1 MTQPLLELRDVMRVF
16 DVRPGGRLRSR
27 ALSLRA
33 VDGVS
38 LAVGAG
44 TSYGI
49 AGESG
54 SGKSTLARL
63 VLLLDRPTSGSI
75 AFEGRN
81 LATLDRAGLAWYRS
95 RVQAV
100 FQDAT
105 ASLSPRMRVR
115 DLIAEP
121 LDSQRRVTRRE
132 TERRVL
138 ELLAEVGLPERAL
151 RAFPHQL
158 SGGQRQRVAI
168 ARALILAPSLIVLD
182 EPVSALDVSIRGQV
196 LNLLADLQD
205 RKDLTYLLIAHDL
218 ALLRHVTDR
227 IAVMYLGRVV
237 EEGDTEVVLADPE
250 HPYTRALLDAAP
262 HRDRRPV
269 RAPLGE
275 TGSPLDLPQGCRFHP
290 RCPLAADVCRA
301 DEPQLRMLGE
311 AHRAACHFA
320 TPEAGTPNLPA

>member
-1 MTQPLLELRDVMRVF
+1 MTEPLLELRDVTRVF
-16 DVRPGGRLRSR
+16 AVHSGARLRSR
-27 ALSLRA
+27 PLSLRA

-38 LAVGAG
+38 LAVWAS

-63 VLLLDRPTSGSI
+63 VLLLDRPTSGSLV
-75 AFEGRN
+75 FEGRD

-138 ELLAEVGLPERAL
+138 DLLAEVGLPERVL
-151 RAFPHQL
+151 RQFPHQL

-168 ARALILAPSLIVLD
+168 ARALILEPSMIVLD

-196 LNLLADLQD
+196 LNLLADLQE
-205 RKDLTYLLIAHDL
+205 RKNLTYLLIAHDL
-218 ALLRHVTDR
+218 ALLRHVTDQ

-237 EEGDTEVVLADPE
+237 EEGDTEILLADPE

-262 HRDRRPV
+262 HRHRRPV
-269 RAPLGE
+269 GVPLDE
-275 TGSPLDLPQGCRFHP
+275 TGSPLDLPVGCRFHP

-301 DEPQLRMLGE
+301 DEPRLRELGPT
-311 AHRAACHFA
+311 HRAACHFA
-320 TPEAGTPNLPA
+320 SPKE